1 VIGDG
6 LQTRFKYTQVQS
18 DDFGLNNEEILLLDD
33 KKTQLNRLAQEVPPL
48 QGAEA
53 SERPH
58 ARQN

>member
-33 KKTQLNRLAQEVPPL
+33 KKTQLNCLTQEVPPL

>member
-33 KKTQLNRLAQEVPPL
+33 KKLN
-48 QGAEA
+48 
-53 SERPH
+53 
-58 ARQN
+58 